1 MNEPVTHNAEV
12 APEYH
17 DMRYVKTFEEPFD
30 FALFA
35 EILADLANKA
45 VSLQLGALREGAKAL
60 NLALSTGAL
69 REEELLRETLTELS
83 ILTGFASRPASVWRP
98 VTAWAVV
105 EAAQEGAG

>member
-1 MNEPVTHNAEV
+1 MNKTVPHNAEV

-17 DMRYVKTFEEPFD
+17 DQRYAETSEETID

-60 NLALSTGAL
+60 NLALGTGGL
-69 REEELLRETLTELS
+69 GEEELTPDLEVRLLH
-83 ILTGFASRPASVWRP
+83 LLD
-98 VTAWAVV
+98 
-105 EAAQEGAG
+105 